1 MRTHWPSAAPTL
13 LHTIDAIMRT
23 QVALDRDPVS
33 TLEVRYEQGDVATVL
48 EDPRVLFVLAFG
60 ADGVP
65 PLLDDPRLIH
75 RAFRS
80 RDPQPTLEVWR
91 VAGPVE
97 SGFEGPLR
105 WASDGKLQYGSIA
118 VDEAEAGGIEAA
130 AEFAYRHLMDWTA
143 RSGFEGLLRIWN
155 YADALTTGE
164 GDSERYR
171 LFNLGRAR
179 GIDRRLV
186 RFPAGTAI
194 GRCDGKRVLEVHW
207 IASRVPGH
215 AVENPRQVSAFH
227 YPRQYGPQ
235 SPSFSRAT
243 VPAEPALPLFVSG
256 TASVLGYE
264 SAHPGNLEAQLDEV
278 LRNLASLIASAR
290 VARPELEASL
300 GADSLLKVYVRDA
313 EDLARVEAA
322 LSTRLPETAQRRVV
336 HGEICRSELLVEID
350 LLHG

>member
-1 MRTHWPSAAPTL
+1 
-13 LHTIDAIMRT
+13 MRT
-23 QVALDRDPVS
+23 QLALDRDAVS
-33 TLEVRYEQGDVATVL
+33 TLEVRYEQGDIADIL
-48 EDPRVLFVLAFG
+48 SDPRVLFALAFG
-60 ADGVP
+60 ADGVA
-65 PLLDDPRLIH
+65 PLVDDPRLIH

-80 RDPQPTLEVWR
+80 RDAEPTLEVWR
-91 VAGPVE
+91 VDGPVQ

-105 WASDGKLQYGSIA
+105 WATDGKLQFGSIA
-118 VDEAEAGGIEAA
+118 VDEAEAGGIEPA
-130 AEFAYRHLMDWTA
+130 AEFAYRQLMEWTA

-164 GDSERYR
+164 GDCERYR

-179 GIDRRLV
+179 GIDGRLE

-194 GRCDGKRVLEVHW
+194 GRCDGNRVLEVHW
-207 IASRVPGH
+207 IASRAHGH
-215 AVENPRQVSAFH
+215 PVENPRQVSAFH

-256 TASVLGYE
+256 TASVLGHE

-278 LRNLASLIASAR
+278 LRNLASLIGSAR
-290 VARPELEASL
+290 ATRPELEASL
-300 GADSLLKVYVRDA
+300 GAHSLLKVYVRDC
-313 EDLARVEAA
+313 EDLARVECA
-322 LSTRLPETAQRRVV
+322 LAIRLPASARRRIV